1 MHKKTVKIGLV
12 GIFTVL
18 SLTLAQTNLITIQTG
33 DTLWNIAQRYQI
45 PVSTLKELNNLSS
58 EQLQLGQVLRLSPTS
73 NTSQTLSQP
82 SNRTER
88 VLYPLRGVITTSY
101 GERGLNG
108 KPHTGLDIAA
118 PMNTPVLAALSG
130 TVIRAGWDR
139 YGYGNL
145 VVIRGN
151 DKREYWYAH
160 NASLSVKVGQKVSQ
174 GQMISRVG
182 STGFSSGPHLHFEI
196 RSSRSAVINPMAF
209 LPRSMVYVASYRGR

>member
-1 MHKKTVKIGLV
+1 MHKKTVKMGLV

-18 SLTLAQTNLITIQTG
+18 GLTLAQTNLITIQTG

-73 NTSQTLSQP
+73 STSQ
-82 SNRTER
+82 ER
-88 VLYPLRGVITTSY
+88 LLYPLRGVITTSY

-160 NASLSVKVGQKVSQ
+160 NASLTVKVGQKVSQ
-174 GQMISRVG
+174 GQLISRVG

>member
-1 MHKKTVKIGLV
+1 MHKKTIKLGLV

-18 SLTLAQTNLITIQTG
+18 GLTLAQTNLITIQTG
-33 DTLWNIAQRYQI
+33 DTLWSIAQRYQI
-45 PVSTLKELNNLSS
+45 PIRTLKEINNLNS
-58 EQLQLGQVLRLSPTS
+58 EQVQLGQVLRLSPTS
-73 NTSQTLSQP
+73 SISQSQP

-108 KPHTGLDIAA
+108 RPHTGLDIAA

-145 VVIRGN
+145 VVIHGN
-151 DKREYWYAH
+151 DKREYRYAH
-160 NASLSVKVGQKVSQ
+160 NASLTVKVGQKVSQ
-174 GQMISRVG
+174 GQLIARVG

-196 RSSRSAVINPMAF
+196 RSSRSAVINPMVF